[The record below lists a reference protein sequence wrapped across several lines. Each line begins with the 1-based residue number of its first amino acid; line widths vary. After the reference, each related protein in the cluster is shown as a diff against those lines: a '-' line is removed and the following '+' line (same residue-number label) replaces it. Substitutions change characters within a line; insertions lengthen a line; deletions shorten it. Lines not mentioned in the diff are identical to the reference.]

1 MSVPEEFQFTPPVTP
16 QRKTPPR
23 SGAVTAVAIVNF
35 IVGGLSMFCGLL
47 IGVLGGT
54 AGAMLG
60 AGMENARRTSGGME
74 MPGGSPSGLGVGTVL
89 GGIAVVMGIIT
100 FLLGV
105 PTVIAGIGVLK
116 RQQWGRIL
124 TLILGGLSAAF
135 GLFALSNGNVVQLL
149 INAAYATLV
158 FVILLNREYAAEF
171 R

>member
-47 IGVLGGT
+47 IGVLGGA

-60 AGMENARRTSGGME
+60 AGMDGAMENARRTSGGMGV
-74 MPGGSPSGLGVGTVL
+74 PGGGPSGLGVGAVL
-89 GGIAVVMGIIT
+89 GGIAIVMGIIT
-100 FLLGV
+100 FLMGV

-124 TLILGGLSAAF
+124 TLILGGLSVAF
-135 GLFALSNGNVVQLL
+135 GLFALVPKAS
-149 INAAYATLV
+149 IP
-158 FVILLNREYAAEF
+158 FPSRS
-171 R
+171 